1 LSTVFD
7 FRNVRLP
14 KVSRA
19 AVIVGAIAIVAA
31 IVLGF
36 LGIELY
42 KKLTT
47 NTVVAYFPVVNALY
61 SGDKVEIMGVKVGAV
76 DKIEPVGSK
85 MKVTFHYSNKY
96 KVPADA
102 QAVILNPTL
111 VASRL
116 VQLDPPYKG
125 GPVLAD
131 NAVIPEERTQVPTE
145 WDELRNTITNVI
157 SKLGPTKDNCPKPIP
172 RKDTLACEGPFGDII
187 ESFADGLA
195 GKGKQINTTFN
206 DLSRALTALNQGRGD
221 FFAVVRSLALFVN
234 ALHAD
239 DQKFVALNK
248 NLARFTNSLTGSDH
262 DLSNAITQ
270 FDGLLQTVRP
280 FLDKNA
286 DVLTHDVNNLADT
299 TNTLVQPDPLNGLE
313 TALHVAPT
321 ALANA
326 MEIYHPAHGALI
338 GEPISLGGIQGFA
351 NPMQFFCSAIQA
363 GSRQGYQESAELCAQ
378 YLGPVLD
385 AIKFNYLPFGFN
397 LFSTAATLPKEVAY
411 SEPRLQP
418 PNGYK
423 DTTVPGIWVPDTPT
437 SHRNTQH
444 GWITAPGMQGVKVS
458 PITASLLTP
467 ESLAELMGGPDIVPV
482 QSNLQTPPGYPN
494 AYNEQP
500 GPAPFI
506 GVPGNPAPIAPPPP
520 GPGVIP
526 GPVAP
531 PPAPGPSP
539 LAGQAP
545 AGPALP
551 AEAAAPVGGGR

>member
-7 FRNVRLP
+7 FRNLRLP
-14 KVSRA
+14 KLSRA
-19 AVIVGAIAIVAA
+19 SIIIGSLAIVAA
-31 IVLGF
+31 LVLGF
-36 LGIELY
+36 LGIQLY
-42 KKLTT
+42 KKLTN
-47 NTVVAYFPVVNALY
+47 NTVVAYFPVANALY
-61 SGDKVEIMGVKVGAV
+61 NGDRVEIMGVKVGAI
-76 DKIEPVGSK
+76 DKIEPAGDK

-116 VQLDPPYKG
+116 IQLEPPYKG
-125 GPVLAD
+125 GPVLPD

-157 SKLGPTKDNCPKPIP
+157 SKLGPTKEQPK
-172 RKDTLACEGPFGDII
+172 GPFGDVID
-187 ESFADGLA
+187 AYANGLA

-248 NLARFTNSLTGSDH
+248 NLAQFTNSLTGSDQ
-262 DLSNAITQ
+262 DLANAVTQ
-270 FDGLLQTVRP
+270 FDGLLTTLRP

-286 DVLTHDVNNLADT
+286 DVLTHDINNLADT
-299 TNTLVQPDPLNGLE
+299 TNTLVQPEPLNGLE
-313 TALHVAPT
+313 TGLHILPT

-326 MEIYHPAHGALI
+326 NLIYHPAHSAIVGQPAGVI
-338 GEPISLGGIQGFA
+338 GTQGFA
-351 NPMQFFCSAIQA
+351 NPMEFLCSSIQA
-363 GSRQGYQESAELCAQ
+363 GSRLGYQESAELCAQ
-378 YLGPVLD
+378 YLAPILD
-385 AIKFNYLPFGFN
+385 AIKFNYPPFGLN
-397 LFSTAATLPKEVAY
+397 LFSLAATLPKEVAY
-411 SEPRLQP
+411 SENRLHP
-418 PNGYK
+418 PPGYK

-444 GWITAPGMQGVKVS
+444 GWITAPGMQGVKVG
-458 PITASLLTP
+458 PITAGLLTP
-467 ESLAELMGGPDIVPV
+467 ESLGELMGGPDIAPV
-482 QSNLQTPPGYPN
+482 QSDYQTPPGYPN
-494 AYNEQP
+494 AYNEEP
-500 GPAPFI
+500 GPLPYV
-506 GVPGNPAPIAPPPP
+506 GVPGHPSPIPPPPP
-520 GPGVIP
+520 GPEVIP

-531 PPAPGPSP
+531 TPAPGPSP
-539 LAGQAP
+539 MAGQAP

-551 AEAAAPVGGGR
+551 AEAASAPGGGQ

>member
-7 FRNVRLP
+7 IRNLRLP
-14 KVSRA
+14 KLSRTA
-19 AVIVGAIAIVAA
+19 LIVGALAIVAA
-31 IVLGF
+31 LVLGF

-42 KKLTT
+42 KKLTN
-47 NTVVAYFPVVNALY
+47 NTVVAYFPAANALY
-61 SGDKVEIMGVKVGAV
+61 NGDKVEIMGVKVGAV
-76 DKIEPVGSK
+76 DKVEPVLDKSCQPSGDDSGK
-85 MKVTFHYSNKY
+85 AARCIRVTLHYANKY

-116 VQLDPPYKG
+116 IQLEPPYKG
-125 GPVLAD
+125 SGPVLAD
-131 NAVIPEERTQVPTE
+131 NAKISIDHTQVPTE

-157 SKLGPTKDNCPKPIP
+157 SKLGPTKEQPK
-172 RKDTLACEGPFGDII
+172 GPFGDVI

-248 NLARFTNSLTGSDH
+248 NLAQFTNSLTGSDH
-262 DLSNAITQ
+262 DLANAIQQ
-270 FDGLLQTVRP
+270 FDGLLTTVRP
-280 FLDKNA
+280 FLDKNR
-286 DVLTHDVNNLADT
+286 DVLTHDINNLADT
-299 TNTLVQPDPLNGLE
+299 TNTLVQPEPLNGLE
-313 TALHVAPT
+313 TGLHILPT

-326 MEIYHPAHGALI
+326 NLIYHPAHSAIVGQPA
-338 GEPISLGGIQGFA
+338 GTVGTMGFA
-351 NPMQFFCSAIQA
+351 NPMEFLCSAIQA

-378 YLGPVLD
+378 YLAPVLD
-385 AIKFNYLPFGFN
+385 AIKFNYLPFGVN
-397 LFSTAATLPKEVAY
+397 PFSLAATLPKEVAY
-411 SEPRLQP
+411 SEDRLRP

-458 PITASLLTP
+458 AITASLLTP
-467 ESLAELMGGPDIVPV
+467 ESLAELMGGPDITPV

-494 AYNEQP
+494 AYNEEP

-506 GVPGNPAPIAPPPP
+506 GVPGNPGPIPPPPP

-531 PPAPGPSP
+531 TPAPLSGP
-539 LAGQAP
+539 AP
-545 AGPALP
+545 GPALP
-551 AEAAAPVGGGR
+551 AEAAASAGSGQ

>member
-7 FRNVRLP
+7 FRNLRMP

-19 AVIVGAIAIVAA
+19 AIIIGSLAIVAA
-31 IVLGF
+31 LVLGY
-36 LGIELY
+36 LGIQLY

-47 NTVVAYFPVVNALY
+47 NTVVAYFPVANALY
-61 SGDKVEIMGVKVGAV
+61 NGDKVEIMGVKVGAI
-76 DKIEPVGSK
+76 DKVEPAGDK
-85 MKVTFHYSNKY
+85 MKVTFHYANKY

-116 VQLDPPYKG
+116 IQLEPPYKG
-125 GPVLAD
+125 GPTLAD

-157 SKLGPTKDNCPKPIP
+157 SKLGPTKQQPK
-172 RKDTLACEGPFGDII
+172 GPFGDVI
-187 ESFADGLA
+187 EAYADGLS

-221 FFAVVRSLALFVN
+221 FFGVIRSLALFVN

-239 DQKFVALNK
+239 DQKFVQLNK
-248 NLARFTNSLTGSDH
+248 NLAQFTNSLTSSDQ
-262 DLSNAITQ
+262 DLSNALQQ
-270 FDGLLQTVRP
+270 FDGLLSTVRP

-286 DVLTHDVNNLADT
+286 EVLTHDINQLADT
-299 TNTLVQPDPLNGLE
+299 TNTLVQPDSLNGLE
-313 TALHVAPT
+313 KFLHVAPT

-326 MEIYHPAHGALI
+326 NLIYYPAHSSVVGQGQSI
-338 GEPISLGGIQGFA
+338 TSMGFA
-351 NPMQFFCSAIQA
+351 NPMEFLCSAIQA
-363 GSRQGYQESAELCAQ
+363 GSRLGYQESAELCAQ
-378 YLGPVLD
+378 YLGPILD
-385 AIKFNYLPFGFN
+385 AIKFNYPPFGLN
-397 LFSTAATLPKEVAY
+397 LFSLAAVTPKEVAY
-411 SEPRLQP
+411 SEDRLHP
-418 PNGYK
+418 PPGYK

-444 GWITAPGMQGVKVS
+444 GWITAPGMQGVKVG
-458 PITASLLTP
+458 PVTAGLLTP
-467 ESLAELMGGPDIVPV
+467 DSLAELMGGPDIAPV
-482 QSNLQTPPGYPN
+482 QSQYQTPPGYPN
-494 AYNEQP
+494 AYNEEP

-520 GPGVIP
+520 GPNVIP

-531 PPAPGPSP
+531 TPAPGPSP
-539 LAGQAP
+539 LGAP
-545 AGPALP
+545 APPGPALP
-551 AEAAAPVGGGR
+551 AEAPGGGQ